1 MSTQRDEW
9 MTRPEHER
17 EQHAISLVVDAA
29 SGEKGKFARWL
40 AEHDRQ
46 VQAQA
51 LRDASDA
58 LGEYGNTMTAARG
71 HLELIAAR
79 LA

>member
-1 MSTQRDEW
+1 MSQQRDEW
-9 MTRPEHER
+9 MKKPEHER

-46 VQAQA
+46 VAGQAWVEGFESA
-51 LRDASDA
+51 AETS
-58 LGEYGNTMTAARG
+58 GIEYGDNPYREGA
-71 HLELIAAR
+71 
-79 LA
+79 